1 MGKHKQVGCHLCQH
15 VEGVGGSE
23 HAPAPRVQQPRA
35 QQRGGL
41 RPRLPGV
48 RAPRAG
54 AHEALARL
62 QVGPPGPGRV
72 YRPYISED
80 NIIE

>member
-1 MGKHKQVGCHLCQH
+1 MGEQKQVGGHLCLH
-15 VEGVGGSE
+15 VEGVGGPE
-23 HAPAPRVQQPRA
+23 HAPAAGVEQPRA

-48 RAPRAG
+48 RAPRAC

-72 YRPYISED
+72 DRS
-80 NIIE
+80 